1 MTLRAL
7 SGCLAGA
14 LATLLCAGS
23 ASGSDEARESAV
35 FLAVFQQQIQEHLDS
50 TERARGTVICF
61 AFDPGG
67 APQSPSRELMARLA
81 GEPQARRAAECDPR
95 RKGAVETMTLRPAI
109 IVTAGP
115 IEWMAADEAWVT
127 VRYFR
132 SVHTSWLRRY
142 RVVKEQQSWVSLG
155 QILLDGPVV

>member
-1 MTLRAL
+1 MARRSL
-7 SGCLAGA
+7 SGLLAA
-14 LATLLCAGS
+14 AAATLLSADG
-23 ASGSDEARESAV
+23 ASGWDVATESAV
-35 FLAVFQQQIQEHLDS
+35 FVAVFQQQIQEHLDA

-81 GEPQARRAAECDPR
+81 KEPQARRAAECDPR
-95 RKGAVETMTLRPAI
+95 PKGAVENITSRPAMV
-109 IVTAGP
+109 VTAGP
-115 IEWMAADEAWVT
+115 IEWIAADEAWVT

-132 SVHTSWLRRY
+132 DRHRSWLRRY